1 MQIAVA
7 KNLRYALVIC
17 LCSVLLPGA
26 AVAQL
31 RLNNSASPLSPVS
44 PISPPPVVPTVS
56 EPSSGTPEVADA
68 IAAVVND
75 DVITRNELFAR
86 AIQVKKALVRQGT
99 TLPPD
104 ALLLRQVL
112 EHMIEEQ
119 AQLQEAKDTGVGAD
133 DAQVDSAIA
142 RLAEQNKLSL
152 PDFEARAEAEGTA
165 WPAFRE
171 QVRKQIILSRVRQR
185 EVDSTIQVSEG
196 EIDNYLAEQKGVVAT
211 NQELDIAQI
220 LVSVPEQA
228 TADQIDSARRRAD
241 EVYGELMGGGDF
253 AKLAVSYSNAPDAL
267 TGGDMGWRNQDH
279 YPQVFLDAVAS
290 LSHGQITRPF
300 KSPNGFHILKLVGR
314 RQTDPAGSPVAPAAP
329 VMQTH
334 VRHILIRVNEAMSA
348 DQARAKLLDIRQRI
362 VSGKAT
368 FEEMAK
374 EYSADGSA
382 ANGGDLGIV
391 YPGDTVSEF
400 EKAMDALKPGEISE
414 PVQTSFGMHL
424 IQVLD
429 RKTEALPKDRVR
441 ASARQVLHERKAD
454 AAYEDWVRSLRDGA
468 YVEIRLDDH

>member
-1 MQIAVA
+1 MQTAVA
-7 KNLRYALVIC
+7 KNLRYALGIC
-17 LCSVLLPGA
+17 LCCVLLPGA
-26 AVAQL
+26 ALAQL
-31 RLNNSASPLSPVS
+31 RLNNSASPLAPVSPVS
-44 PISPPPVVPTVS
+44 SPPVLPEAGAP
-56 EPSSGTPEVADA
+56 SGTPEVADV

-99 TLPPD
+99 TPPSD

-112 EHMIEEQ
+112 EHMIEEKV
-119 AQLQEAKDTGVGAD
+119 QLQEAKDTGVGAD
-133 DAQVDSAIA
+133 DAQVDAAIG

-152 PDFEARAEAEGTA
+152 PDFEARAEAEGTT
-165 WPAFRE
+165 WPEFRE
-171 QVRKQIILSRVRQR
+171 QVRKQITLSRLRQR

-196 EIDNYLAEQKGVVAT
+196 EIDNYLAAQKGKVAT
-211 NQELDIAQI
+211 SEELDIDQI
-220 LVSVPEQA
+220 LVRVPEQA
-228 TADQIDSARRRAD
+228 TADQIDSARRKAD
-241 EVYGELMGGGDF
+241 DLYGDLMSGGDF
-253 AKLAVSYSNAPDAL
+253 GKLAVSYSNAPDAL
-267 TGGDMGWRNQDH
+267 TGGDMGWRTQEH
-279 YPQVFLDAVAS
+279 YPQVFLEAVAS
-290 LSHGQITRPF
+290 LSPGQVTRPF
-300 KSPNGFHILKLVGR
+300 KSPNGFHILKLAGR
-314 RQTDPAGSPVAPAAP
+314 RHDDSAGAQVVAP

-334 VRHILIRVNEAMSA
+334 VRHILIRVNETMSA

-368 FEEMAK
+368 FADMAK
-374 EYSADGSA
+374 QYSADGSA

-391 YPGDTVSEF
+391 YPGDTVAEF

-441 ASARQVLHERKAD
+441 AIARQAVHERKAD
-454 AAYEDWVRSLRDGA
+454 EAYQDWVRSLRDGA